1 MSFDSR
7 RQLTGAEAQGAMEIL
22 LDKRAVRQIRQSA
35 TDAIEDGD
43 TETLREDVMDAFSEE
58 QIEEIER
65 RIDGGDF
72 FDFIGDALE
81 EWDGD
86 DIDELFELLESH
98 LTDVGIELKYEQPE
112 ADEEEEEE
120 DDEEFSAD
128 EDDDISGDPLEL
140 EEEPEG
146 EEEI

>member
-1 MSFDSR
+1 
-7 RQLTGAEAQGAMEIL
+7 MEIL

-72 FDFIGDALE
+72 YDFIGDTLE

-86 DIDELFELLESH
+86 DVDELFELLESH
-98 LTDVGIELKYEQPE
+98 LSDVGIEVKYDPPE
-112 ADEEEEEE
+112 AAEEPEEEEEDEEEEEE
-120 DDEEFSAD
+120 GEFGGDD
-128 EDDDISGDPLEL
+128 EDDMGDPLEL
-140 EEEPEG
+140 DEEPEG
-146 EEEI
+146 GEEEI

>member
-1 MSFDSR
+1 
-7 RQLTGAEAQGAMEIL
+7 MEIL

-35 TDAIEDGD
+35 ADAIEDGD

-72 FDFIGDALE
+72 YDFIGDSLE

-86 DIDELFELLESH
+86 DVDELFELLESH
-98 LTDVGIELKYEQPE
+98 LADVGIEVKYDPPDPD
-112 ADEEEEEE
+112 AEEEE
-120 DDEEFSAD
+120 DDEEEEEEEFTA
-128 EDDDISGDPLEL
+128 EDDEDISGDPLEL
-140 EEEPEG
+140 DEDPE

>member
-1 MSFDSR
+1 
-7 RQLTGAEAQGAMEIL
+7 MEIF
-22 LDKRAVRQIRQSA
+22 LDKRAVRQIRQSG

-72 FDFIGDALE
+72 YDFIGDTLE

-86 DIDELFELLESH
+86 DVDELFELLESH
-98 LTDVGIELKYEQPE
+98 LTDVGIELKLDPPDPDEEP
-112 ADEEEEEE
+112 EEEEEE
-120 DDEEFSAD
+120 EFSNSD
-128 EDDDISGDPLEL
+128 EDDIGDPLEL
-140 EEEPEG
+140 DEDAETD
-146 EEEI
+146 EEI

>member
-7 RQLTGAEAQGAMEIL
+7 RQLTGAEAQAVMEIL
-22 LDKRAVRQIRQSA
+22 LDKRAVRQIRQSG

-120 DDEEFSAD
+120 DDEEFSG
-128 EDDDISGDPLEL
+128 EDDDDIGDPLEL

-146 EEEI
+146 EEDI

>member
-7 RQLTGAEAQGAMEIL
+7 RQLTGAEARPVMEIL
-22 LDKRAVRQIRQSA
+22 LDKRAVRQIRQSG

-120 DDEEFSAD
+120 EDDEEFSGD
-128 EDDDISGDPLEL
+128 DDDDIGDPLEL

-146 EEEI
+146 EEDI

>member
-1 MSFDSR
+1 
-7 RQLTGAEAQGAMEIL
+7 MEIL
-22 LDKRAVRQIRQSA
+22 LDKRAVRQIRQSG

-120 DDEEFSAD
+120 DDDEEFSGDD
-128 EDDDISGDPLEL
+128 EDDIGDPLEL

>member
-1 MSFDSR
+1 
-7 RQLTGAEAQGAMEIL
+7 MEIL

-35 TDAIEDGD
+35 ADAIEDGD

-72 FDFIGDALE
+72 YDFIGDSLE

-86 DIDELFELLESH
+86 DVDELFELLESH
-98 LTDVGIELKYEQPE
+98 LADVGIEVKYDPPDPE
-112 ADEEEEEE
+112 AEEEE
-120 DDEEFSAD
+120 DDEEEDPPAEEDD
-128 EDDDISGDPLEL
+128 EDGDPLEL
-140 EEEPEG
+140 EEDP
-146 EEEI
+146 EEEEV

>member
-1 MSFDSR
+1 
-7 RQLTGAEAQGAMEIL
+7 MEIL

-72 FDFIGDALE
+72 YDFIGDTLE

-86 DIDELFELLESH
+86 DVDELFELLESH
-98 LTDVGIELKYEQPE
+98 LSDVGIEVKYDPPGE
-112 ADEEEEEE
+112 AAEEPEEEEEE
-120 DDEEFSAD
+120 DEEEETESEFAGDD
-128 EDDDISGDPLEL
+128 EDDMGDPLEL
-140 EEEPEG
+140 DEEPEG
-146 EEEI
+146 GEEEI

>member
-7 RQLTGAEAQGAMEIL
+7 RQLTGAEAQAVMEIL
-22 LDKRAVRQIRQSA
+22 LDKRAVRQIRQSG

-120 DDEEFSAD
+120 DDEEFAG
-128 EDDDISGDPLEL
+128 EDDDDIGDPLEL

-146 EEEI
+146 EEDI

>member
-1 MSFDSR
+1 
-7 RQLTGAEAQGAMEIL
+7 MEIF
-22 LDKRAVRQIRQSA
+22 LDKRAVRQIRQSG

-72 FDFIGDALE
+72 YDFIGDTLE

-86 DIDELFELLESH
+86 DVDELFELLESH
-98 LTDVGIELKYEQPE
+98 LTDVGIELKMDPPDP
-112 ADEEEEEE
+112 DEEPEEEE
-120 DDEEFSAD
+120 DEEFSGND
-128 EDDDISGDPLEL
+128 EDDIGDPLEL
-140 EEEPEG
+140 DEDAESD
-146 EEEI
+146 EEI

>member
-1 MSFDSR
+1 
-7 RQLTGAEAQGAMEIL
+7 MEIL

-35 TDAIEDGD
+35 ADAIEDGD
-43 TETLREDVMDAFSEE
+43 SETLREDVMDAFSEE

-72 FDFIGDALE
+72 YDFIGDSLE

-86 DIDELFELLESH
+86 DVDELFELLESH
-98 LTDVGIELKYEQPE
+98 LADVGIEVKYDPPDLEE
-112 ADEEEEEE
+112 EDDDDDDDDEEEEAFTPEE
-120 DDEEFSAD
+120 DAET
-128 EDDDISGDPLEL
+128 GDPLEL
-140 EEEPEG
+140 DEDPE

>member
-1 MSFDSR
+1 
-7 RQLTGAEAQGAMEIL
+7 MEIF
-22 LDKRAVRQIRQSA
+22 LDKRAVRQIRQSG

-72 FDFIGDALE
+72 YDFIGDTLE

-86 DIDELFELLESH
+86 DVDELFELLESH
-98 LTDVGIELKYEQPE
+98 LSDVGIELKLDPPDP
-112 ADEEEEEE
+112 DEEPEEEE
-120 DDEEFSAD
+120 DEEFSTND
-128 EDDDISGDPLEL
+128 EDDIGDPLEL
-140 EEEPEG
+140 DEDAESD
-146 EEEI
+146 EEI

>member
-1 MSFDSR
+1 
-7 RQLTGAEAQGAMEIL
+7 MEIL

-35 TDAIEDGD
+35 NDAIEDGD

-72 FDFIGDALE
+72 YDFIGDALE

-86 DIDELFELLESH
+86 DVDELFELLESH
-98 LTDVGIELKYEQPE
+98 LSDVGIEVKYDAAE
-112 ADEEEEEE
+112 AAEEPEEEEEA
-120 DDEEFSAD
+120 DDEEFSGDD
-128 EDDDISGDPLEL
+128 EDDMGDPLEL
-140 EEEPEG
+140 DEEPES

>member
-1 MSFDSR
+1 
-7 RQLTGAEAQGAMEIL
+7 MEIL

-35 TDAIEDGD
+35 TDAVEDGD

-72 FDFIGDALE
+72 YDFIGDSLE

-86 DIDELFELLESH
+86 DVDELFELLESH
-98 LTDVGIELKYEQPE
+98 LVDVGIELKYDAADPE
-112 ADEEEEEE
+112 EAEEEEEE
-120 DDEEFSAD
+120 EEEFNAEDEE
-128 EDDDISGDPLEL
+128 ELGDPLEL
-140 EEEPEG
+140 EEDP
-146 EEEI
+146 EEEGI

>member
-1 MSFDSR
+1 
-7 RQLTGAEAQGAMEIL
+7 MEIF
-22 LDKRAVRQIRQSA
+22 LDKRSVRQIRQSA

-72 FDFIGDALE
+72 YDLMGETLDD
-81 EWDGD
+81 WDGD
-86 DIDELFELLESH
+86 DVDQLFELLATH
-98 LTDVGIELKYEQPE
+98 LGEVGIELKFKDPV
-112 ADEEEEEE
+112 ADEEDEPEAEGD
-120 DDEEFSAD
+120 DDEAEV
-128 EDDDISGDPLEL
+128 DDDDDDDDGDPLEL
-140 EEEPEG
+140 DET

>member
-1 MSFDSR
+1 
-7 RQLTGAEAQGAMEIL
+7 MEIL

-72 FDFIGDALE
+72 YDFIGDALE

-86 DIDELFELLESH
+86 DVDELFELLESH
-98 LTDVGIELKYEQPE
+98 LSDVGIEVKYDPPE
-112 ADEEEEEE
+112 AAEEPEEEE
-120 DDEEFSAD
+120 DADDEEFAGDDD
-128 EDDDISGDPLEL
+128 EDMGDPLEL
-140 EEEPEG
+140 DEEPES

>member
-1 MSFDSR
+1 
-7 RQLTGAEAQGAMEIL
+7 
-22 LDKRAVRQIRQSA
+22 
-35 TDAIEDGD
+35 
-43 TETLREDVMDAFSEE
+43 MDAFSEE

-120 DDEEFSAD
+120 DEDEFAADD
-128 EDDDISGDPLEL
+128 EDDIGDPLEL

-146 EEEI
+146 EEDI